1 MKDMEENTIA
11 QFFVDTGYVEPRHQH
26 NMYDFGFGFDS
37 GEDADMKLTGYDGIP
52 DNVADIRG
60 DLNDPQAAKEH
71 PLASIYGDYYMF
83 VDPGARTNL
92 DNKEPQSEI
101 ANQTNIDY
109 RRKDLSNI
117 ESASDVHLE
126 TLEQP
131 ADEFPRHQQARSV
144 MEPSVLLQGGTTL
157 ESPQI
162 IEGVEYPAGT
172 QILVEALGDEL
183 GGLGDVGDFEQP
195 ISRYDAAAEALK
207 KYGYA
212 PEVARAADYG
222 TVLIVPVEQ
231 EGADEEQENIETILD
246 EENIPIFEIM
256 GMNSPTGTTIEI
268 TLEDPSSD
276 TKTEIKESAED
287 AMFEDP
293 NAKLCPLCYD
303 PYVGNVCPRC
313 ASGVPG
319 PGAMRVGES
328 IETTGLGSLE
338 PVTPHTNHVIPAHID
353 VIRELEDQGLKG
365 SGLVRAFA
373 ARAQLKPEYAMGIIK
388 AYYDRNSY
396 RY

>member
-1 MKDMEENTIA
+1 MKDMKEDWYDDTPKPIDYEARYRGWAENVCDACGFDRSTISVSRGFSCGDKNEDGIVVQVCMQQFHEGEFDRCIISMVYGGNRETGKLKTTYWETRDDITSNLHEVYAVTDWINPILDELETKCSKLANPKQQENTIA
-11 QFFVDTGYVEPRHQH
+11 QFFVDTGFVQPRHQH

-162 IEGVEYPAGT
+162 IEGIKYPKGT
-172 QILVEALGDEL
+172 RIFIEAFDDL
-183 GGLGDVGDFEQP
+183 GGVG
-195 ISRYDAAAEALK
+195 
-207 KYGYA
+207 
-212 PEVARAADYG
+212 
-222 TVLIVPVEQ
+222 
-231 EGADEEQENIETILD
+231 
-246 EENIPIFEIM
+246 
-256 GMNSPTGTTIEI
+256 
-268 TLEDPSSD
+268 EDD
-276 TKTEIKESAED
+276 L
-287 AMFEDP
+287 FEDP

-319 PGAMRVGES
+319 AGAIKVGE
-328 IETTGLGSLE
+328 
-338 PVTPHTNHVIPAHID
+338 
-353 VIRELEDQGLKG
+353 
-365 SGLVRAFA
+365 
-373 ARAQLKPEYAMGIIK
+373 
-388 AYYDRNSY
+388 
-396 RY
+396 